1 MQDVFER
8 LAKSEFR
15 SKFKLKQTDIE
26 YIREKGLDKIKSH
39 ASDFIK
45 NRIAP
50 AEISNDGKQT
60 PMKGHP
66 VFIAQHATACCCR
79 GCIEKWHHFPKGREL
94 TIAEQE
100 YLVNIIM
107 SWIKRQYEAK

>member
-1 MQDVFER
+1 MQDLFER

-50 AEISNDGKQT
+50 AEIINDGKQT
-60 PMKGHP
+60 PMRGHP

-94 TIAEQE
+94 TDVEQE
-100 YLVNIIM
+100 CLVNIIM

>member
-1 MQDVFER
+1 MQDLFER

-50 AEISNDGKQT
+50 AEIINDGKQT

-94 TIAEQE
+94 TTAEQE

-107 SWIKRQYEAK
+107 SWIKRQYEVK